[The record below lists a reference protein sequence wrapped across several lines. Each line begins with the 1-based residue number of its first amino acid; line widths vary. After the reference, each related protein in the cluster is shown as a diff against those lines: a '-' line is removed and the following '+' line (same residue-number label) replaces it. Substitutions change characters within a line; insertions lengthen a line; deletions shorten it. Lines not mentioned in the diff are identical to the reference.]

1 MDATVT
7 VRMDK
12 GEKEVIS
19 DYAKLF
25 GVSVSQ
31 FMRDCALE
39 RIEDEID
46 VEAYKRAKAEY
57 EANPV
62 SYSCEEVM
70 REFGLA

>member
-7 VRMDK
+7 VRMDQT
-12 GEKEVIS
+12 EKDAIA
-19 DYAKLF
+19 DFARLF

-46 VEAYKRAKAEY
+46 IEAYKRAKAEY

-62 SYSCEEVM
+62 SYSLDEVERM
-70 REFGLA
+70 LGL

>member
-7 VRMDK
+7 VRMDRE
-12 GEKEVIS
+12 EKDVIA
-19 DYAKLF
+19 DFAKLF

-57 EANPV
+57 EANPI
-62 SYSCEEVM
+62 SYSCDEVM